1 MSNEIQGVVKS
12 MSAKDRNTKYGV
24 KPAYSFN
31 INDEWYSAGF
41 KTWGVREGDEVVIQF
56 DQTPQGYRNIT
67 SVTKVGTGSTP
78 KSTDSGSKYVP
89 DTFPM
94 EPLAPK
100 RSINRQNALTNAV
113 AFCTK
118 FFSEPMEIPWTQES
132 FKNIWKLV
140 QNKMFD
146 ISSTTAIHSDKVAK
160 VYDAMNRGISERT
173 GVYIP
178 FPSKDMLDGN

>member
-1 MSNEIQGVVKS
+1 MAEGKTIMPEAYTVNSDHTKESFKDFVDQLWEGKNYIRFQYTFAKNK
-12 MSAKDRNTKYGV
+12 SAKQQAAMEVYFRLAAEKLNDAGV
-24 KPAYSFN
+24 YQQ
-31 INDEWYSAGF
+31 ID
-41 KTWGVREGDEVVIQF
+41 
-56 DQTPQGYRNIT
+56 
-67 SVTKVGTGSTP
+67 
-78 KSTDSGSKYVP
+78 
-89 DTFPM
+89 
-94 EPLAPK
+94 
-100 RSINRQNALTNAV
+100 
-113 AFCTK
+113 TK

>member
-1 MSNEIQGVVKS
+1 VAEGKTIMPEAYTVNSDHTKESFKDFVDQLWEGKS
-12 MSAKDRNTKYGV
+12 YIRFQYTFAKNRSAKQQAAMEVYFRLAAEKLNDAGV
-24 KPAYSFN
+24 YQQ
-31 INDEWYSAGF
+31 ID
-41 KTWGVREGDEVVIQF
+41 
-56 DQTPQGYRNIT
+56 
-67 SVTKVGTGSTP
+67 
-78 KSTDSGSKYVP
+78 
-89 DTFPM
+89 
-94 EPLAPK
+94 
-100 RSINRQNALTNAV
+100 
-113 AFCTK
+113 TK